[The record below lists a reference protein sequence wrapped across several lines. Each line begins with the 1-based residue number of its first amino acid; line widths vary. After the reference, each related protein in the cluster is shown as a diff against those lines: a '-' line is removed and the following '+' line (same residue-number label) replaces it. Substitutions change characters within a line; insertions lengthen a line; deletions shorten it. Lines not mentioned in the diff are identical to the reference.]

1 MIHIFR
7 FFEENKSNFDLFG
20 VKFEFQ
26 LGFEG
31 DEVVN
36 VPEYLLNFDVLVEM
50 AKRHSLKLTLKKTFS
65 EFFNENSAK
74 SEYNFL
80 IKIIKALE
88 PVYTAS
94 ESEDKDKKARLES
107 GDFEFLNE
115 KLKDDSFRN
124 DLRDNEAYMTIS
136 KSEWEAISLYLV
148 FAFEKV

>member
-1 MIHIFR
+1 
-7 FFEENKSNFDLFG
+7 